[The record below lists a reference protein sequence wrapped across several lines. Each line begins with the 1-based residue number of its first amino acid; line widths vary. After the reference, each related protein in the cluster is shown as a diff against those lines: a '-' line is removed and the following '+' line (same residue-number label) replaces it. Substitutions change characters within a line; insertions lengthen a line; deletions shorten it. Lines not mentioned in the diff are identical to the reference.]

1 MGTFMCPCFHT
12 KGECWSYGCKYKKLH
27 VPVAKIPD
35 NKKQAYL
42 EYMAECRRK
51 SSIK

>member
-1 MGTFMCPCFHT
+1 
-12 KGECWSYGCKYKKLH
+12 LH
-27 VPVAKIPD
+27 VPAAEIPD
-35 NKKQAYL
+35 NKKQAYI